1 MIGKKITSLLLIL
14 SVAVGGLL
22 CPVSAEKS
30 ATVDMVPSAENNV
43 LDNDA
48 ISLFLVPSY
57 ADFIAGHADAPS
69 PHLSIV
75 ADNHQLV
82 GYSEGNVELKEHLEK
97 TAAIVNKNDS
107 YLEYEINAEQAGL
120 YSIRVTYAPTVSKST
135 AYECSVIINGT
146 LPFKSASD
154 IQLNRKFYNKSEITQ
169 DKKGNDVRPEQAED
183 MNYRTFALKDSRGVF
198 SDPLQ
203 FYLQQGSN
211 RVRLE
216 FTQGNVA
223 VEKVE
228 FYNDSAVPKY
238 QEYRG
243 QTAGKVNA
251 APFEPIYRQAE
262 EAKAITHTV
271 LYPTY
276 DKSSGATVPSDPAK
290 LRLNTIGQ
298 GTWKMPGQ
306 SIEWEIDVP
315 EDGYYNLGMRA
326 RQNYVRGFY
335 SSRNIYIDDQLLFD
349 EMKNVEF
356 SYQVDWYIKVLGDDT
371 PYLFYLEKGL
381 HTIRMEAVPGIIG
394 EFVSELEE
402 IIFDLN
408 TIYRKMIMVTGV
420 TPDMYRDYQL
430 EKDIPGLLESFDSLA
445 SRLRAMKKA
454 IEKTGVKKGSEAVV
468 AEKLAIQ
475 LDSFIDKPDTVPL
488 RLEDFRN
495 NISALSSWVGTL
507 KEQPLEL
514 DYLFLKH
521 ADAPLPKANNNFF
534 QQFSYRFMA
543 FISSFVEDYSYVS
556 DESEN
561 GSNLSVWV
569 NLGRDQAQIIK
580 DLAENY
586 FTPQTDININ
596 ISLVQMGL
604 VEAIAAGK
612 GPDIALYTGMGD
624 SVNLAARGA
633 LQDLSK
639 DPNYK
644 EITSRFH
651 KNSMRPFLYN
661 DGAYGYP
668 IQQSFYMMFY
678 RKDIFDELELSPPK
692 TWDEFY
698 RALTVISKKKLL
710 VGVPVGS
717 ATIPDNTMFDV
728 LLYQNDGDYYNK
740 NQTQTLFDSDAAL
753 KAFTQW
759 TEFYSKYSLPLTY
772 DFYNR
777 FRSGEMP
784 LGFADYSVY
793 NQLSVAAPEIDGLWE
808 MLPMP
813 GTVQKDGTVNDTISG
828 GVSGCIMLKKAKN
841 KEAGYQF
848 LDWFT
853 SAKIQSEYG
862 LAVENILGQG
872 GRYNPANME
881 AIRMMNW
888 SDKEADMLIGQ
899 MNKLQL
905 TEQIPASYFVTRS
918 LTNAFRSVVI
928 RYENPRESLITY
940 NNDINAEIKRKRK
953 EMKLD

>member
-1 MIGKKITSLLLIL
+1 MIGKKITSVLLIL
-14 SVAVGGLL
+14 SIVITGFLFPVA
-22 CPVSAEKS
+22 AEKS
-30 ATVDMVPSAENNV
+30 TASGTDSSAG
-43 LDNDA
+43 DA
-48 ISLFLVPSY
+48 VSQKDTTSLFLVPSY
-57 ADFIAGHADAPS
+57 TDFIAGHADAPS
-69 PHLSIV
+69 PQVSISV
-75 ADNHQLV
+75 DNHQLV
-82 GYSEGNVELKEHLEK
+82 QYSEGNVELKEHSGK
-97 TAAIVNKNDS
+97 MAAIVNKNNS
-107 YLEYEINAEQAGL
+107 YLEYEINAEETGL
-120 YSIRVTYAPTVSKST
+120 YSIRMTYAPTVSKST
-135 AYECSVIINGT
+135 AYECTVMINGT

-154 IQLNRKFYNKSEITQ
+154 IELNRKFYNKSDITK
-169 DKKGNDVRPEQAED
+169 DRKGNDVRPEQAED
-183 MNYRTFALKDSRGVF
+183 MSYRTQVLKDSRGVF

-211 RVRLE
+211 RVQLA
-216 FTQGNVA
+216 FTQGNIA

-228 FYNDSAVPKY
+228 FYNEAALPKY
-238 QEYRG
+238 QEYQA
-243 QTAGKVNA
+243 QTAGKTDNA
-251 APFEPIYRQAE
+251 PAEPVYRQAE
-262 EAKAITHTV
+262 EAKSMTHTV

-326 RQNYVRGFY
+326 RQSYVRGFY
-335 SSRNIYIDDQLLFD
+335 SSRYIYIDDQLLFD

-356 SYQVDWYIKVLGDDT
+356 PYSVNWYIKVLGDET
-371 PYLFYLEKGL
+371 PYLFYLEKGT
-381 HTIRMEAVPGIIG
+381 HTIRMEAVPGVVG
-394 EFVSELEE
+394 ESVSKFED

-420 TPDMYRDYQL
+420 TPDTYRDYQL
-430 EKDIPGLLESFDSLA
+430 EKDIPGLLETFESLA
-445 SRLRAMKKA
+445 SRLRTMKAA
-454 IEKTGVKKGSEAVV
+454 IEETGVQKGSEAVV

-514 DYLFLKH
+514 DYLFLKR
-521 ADAPLPKANNNFF
+521 ADTPLPKANNNFL
-534 QQFSYRFMA
+534 QQFSYRFRA

-556 DESEN
+556 DESKT
-561 GSNLSVWV
+561 GSSLNVWV

-580 DLAENY
+580 DLVENY
-586 FTPQTDININ
+586 FTPQTDISIN

-633 LQDLSK
+633 LADLSQ
-639 DPNYK
+639 DSNYQD
-644 EITSRFH
+644 IVSRFH

-661 DGAYGYP
+661 GGAYGYP

-678 RKDIFDELELSPPK
+678 RKDIFEELELSPPK

-717 ATIPDNTMFDV
+717 ATMPDNTMFDI
-728 LLYQNDGDYYNK
+728 LLYQNGGDYYN
-740 NQTQTLFDSDAAL
+740 QTQTGTLFDSDAAL

-759 TEFYSKYSLPLTY
+759 TEFYRKYSLLLTY

-808 MLPMP
+808 MLPIP

-828 GVSGCIMLKKAKN
+828 GVTGCIMLKKIKD

-848 LDWFT
+848 LNWFT
-853 SAKIQSEYG
+853 SAKVQAEYG
-862 LAVENILGQG
+862 IAVENILGQG

-888 SDKEADMLIGQ
+888 SDKEADLLIGQ

-953 EMKLD
+953 EMKID